1 MTGTE
6 MEKVGISLTQ
16 QRLTC
21 LDDKAGL
28 DSDSA
33 GETDFAA
40 EACPGPMS
48 ADFHQCW
55 CPIVYACW
63 APLIRWL
70 SEDCLRCGII
80 LSSRFVLK

>member
-70 SEDCLRCGII
+70 FVSLRTALGVA
-80 LSSRFVLK
+80 LS